1 MTTPPGGAPNVAALV
16 SIRPEVQPA
25 VGLVPECSARS
36 TRWPAPF
43 WNTLAVLLVIVSI
56 SPVPKLL
63 PGPVSYF
70 QVPVLTPVPD
80 APVKSS
86 AHVWV
91 KPAGGAGSAAAAAVL
106 VSAACAATVTARS
119 PAVVAAVAAA
129 SHSLLFLGMRNS
141 L

>member
-1 MTTPPGGAPNVAALV
+1 MRDSIRTTPPAAAPNVAPCV
-16 SIRPEVQPA
+16 SIRPDVQPERGA
-25 VGLVPECSARS
+25 VPLCRARS
-36 TRWPAPF
+36 TRWPAPS
-43 WNTLAVLLVIVSI
+43 WKTLAVLLVIVSI

-91 KPAGGAGSAAAAAVL
+91 KPAGGAGSAAGAAA
-106 VSAACAATVTARS
+106 T
-119 PAVVAAVAAA
+119 
-129 SHSLLFLGMRNS
+129 
-141 L
+141 